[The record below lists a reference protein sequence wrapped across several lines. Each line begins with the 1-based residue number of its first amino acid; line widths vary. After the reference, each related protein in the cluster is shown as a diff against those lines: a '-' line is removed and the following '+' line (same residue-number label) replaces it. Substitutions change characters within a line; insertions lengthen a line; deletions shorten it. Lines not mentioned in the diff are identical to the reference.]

1 MRRTGAS
8 SEFDRSGRCSTPP
21 RLDVGV
27 DSRRRP
33 GPGSVRGQRILS
45 LRQRVDACGQILP
58 QAGEPIAVKTGR
70 HLPFDPGNLPGRAF
84 EQCLPFLCKPERQC
98 PPLRSALRTFGQPSI
113 DDAAKKRA
121 HRLARDECAARH
133 SQAARLSQRD
143 EPPCARG
150 ALRRRLHQTREQR
163 RAPVRKGRP
172 AFIAF
177 GCGAWHTP
185 AHRRPKHKQAVRK
198 TGAQNRP

>member
-98 PPLRSALRTFGQPSI
+98 PPLRSALRAFGQPSI
-113 DDAAKKRA
+113 GDAAKKRA
-121 HRLARDECAARH
+121 HRLARDECAARQIG
-133 SQAARLSQRD
+133 SRPAQPA
-143 EPPCARG
+143 
-150 ALRRRLHQTREQR
+150 R